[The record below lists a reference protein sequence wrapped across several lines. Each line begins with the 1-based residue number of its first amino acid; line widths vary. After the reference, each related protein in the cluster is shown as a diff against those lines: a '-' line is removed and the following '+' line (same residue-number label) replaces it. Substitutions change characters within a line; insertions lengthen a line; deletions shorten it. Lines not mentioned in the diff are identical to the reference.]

1 MNVNLSE
8 SPILKEKS
16 DLNVLGITLSDIISL
31 EEIFFKIEI
40 FELRESPNLVT
51 PESSTISV
59 EFAKSYPIHEVLTL
73 GNRGKLY
80 VLLSPEFE
88 PSDLIKKLNGSSLS
102 IVFEIFNKSGFI
114 FLLFVL

>member
-8 SPILKEKS
+8 SPTLKEKS

-31 EEIFFKIEI
+31 EEILFKIEI
-40 FELRESPNLVT
+40 LELSESANLVT
-51 PESSTISV
+51 PDSSTISF

-80 VLLSPEFE
+80 NL
-88 PSDLIKKLNGSSLS
+88 
-102 IVFEIFNKSGFI
+102 
-114 FLLFVL
+114 

>member
-8 SPILKEKS
+8 SPTLKEKN

-40 FELRESPNLVT
+40 LELSESPSLVT

-59 EFAKSYPIHEVLTL
+59 EFVKSYPIHEVLTI

-80 VLLSPEFE
+80 
-88 PSDLIKKLNGSSLS
+88 DL
-102 IVFEIFNKSGFI
+102 
-114 FLLFVL
+114 